1 MGSRALGIF
10 QLLWAL
16 GIFQLLWAL
25 GINRVKVMETRRA
38 KYRSEHNVIPIQI
51 RTDIVTAH
59 LIKPFKG
66 TLAREK

>member
-1 MGSRALGIF
+1 MGSGYISTF
-10 QLLWAL
+10 M
-16 GIFQLLWAL
+16 GS
-25 GINRVKVMETRRA
+25 GYKPCRVKVMETRGA

-59 LIKPFKG
+59 LIKLFKG